1 MHVSL
6 PADMDLNTYLDLRKR
21 EFYLTADALRSVAAD
36 FVRAMESGLAGR
48 PSSLRM
54 LPSFLGSPSGREHDS
69 VIAIDFGGTNIRV
82 LEVELDGNGGVV
94 TKRIL
99 RAPLVDPAGAYD
111 HLGAGSNAEG
121 LFGFIADRVAEIAR
135 PGVSYDL
142 GHTFSF
148 PCRQTGVNEARL
160 IFWTKEIRTAGV
172 EGEDVG
178 QLLDRALASRGLSQ
192 VRSRAILNDTVGTLL
207 AAAFTRPHVAIGSI
221 CGTGHNTCYLEPV
234 HPLTGRP
241 MIVNME
247 SGNFDAAPQTRFDRE
262 LDEASERPGTQR
274 LEKMGSGR
282 YIGEIVRRVLIDM
295 AAEGL
300 LPVSAGLSRR
310 DVLSGPEV
318 GAILAD
324 GAGLE
329 ATAATLAS
337 CFGWVSLGDE
347 RLAAV
352 RTVVGLLVER
362 SARLTAATFCGTLLH
377 IDPPLS
383 GEHVIAVDGSLYE
396 KMPYY
401 AGWIQQAIDETL
413 PAARGRV
420 GTMLAKD
427 GSGIGA
433 AIAAATAAALEV

>member
-1 MHVSL
+1 
-6 PADMDLNTYLDLRKR
+6 MDLSTYLGLRKQ
-21 EFYLTADALRSVAAD
+21 EFHLTADTLRNIASE
-36 FVRAMESGLAGR
+36 FSRAMEAGLAGR
-48 PSSLRM
+48 PSSLKM
-54 LPSFLGSPSGREHDS
+54 LPSFLGAPNGHEHDS

-82 LEVELDGNGGVV
+82 LEAELDGHGGVV

-111 HLGAGSNAEG
+111 HLGAGSTAEG

-135 PGVSYDL
+135 PSVSYDL

-148 PCRQTGVNEARL
+148 PCNQTGVNEARL
-160 IFWTKEIRTAGV
+160 IFWTKEIRTSGV
-172 EGEDVG
+172 EGQEVG
-178 QLLDRALASRGLSQ
+178 SLLDRALAKRGLTH

-207 AAAFTRPHVAIGSI
+207 AAAFTRPHVDVGSI

-234 HPLTGRP
+234 HPLTGKP

-247 SGNFDAAPQTRFDRE
+247 SGNFDGAPQTRFDRE

-282 YIGEIVRRVLIDM
+282 YIGEIVRRVLQDM
-295 AAEGL
+295 ASEGL
-300 LPVSAGLSRR
+300 LPGSEALGRR

-324 GAGLE
+324 DAGLSS
-329 ATAATLAS
+329 TRATLEAA
-337 CFGWVSLGDE
+337 FGWSSLDRE

-352 RTVVGLLVER
+352 RTVVALLVER
-362 SARLTAATFCGTLLH
+362 SARLTAATFCGTLTH
-377 IDPPLS
+377 IDPSLAS
-383 GEHVIAVDGSLYE
+383 EHIIAVDGSLYE

-401 AGWIQQAIDETL
+401 ADWIQKAIDETL
-413 PAARGRV
+413 PAGRGRV
-420 GTMLAKD
+420 STMLAKD

-433 AIAAATAAALEV
+433 AIAAATAAAAAG